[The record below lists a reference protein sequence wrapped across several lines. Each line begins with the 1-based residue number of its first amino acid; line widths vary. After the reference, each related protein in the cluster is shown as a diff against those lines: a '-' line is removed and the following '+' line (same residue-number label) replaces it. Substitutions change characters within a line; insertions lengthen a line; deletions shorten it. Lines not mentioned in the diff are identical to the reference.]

1 MTVIGACSSEGL
13 VGVALASPFDTLNA
27 FAAVFA
33 LLMIW
38 PVARRLGAAWALYI
52 VLIVVPPIFAGGA
65 LSLGRMT
72 STLFPI
78 FLALA
83 AILPSRS
90 VPGWAVAFAILQ
102 GLCAAMFYTWREL
115 F

>member
-1 MTVIGACSSEGL
+1 
-13 VGVALASPFDTLNA
+13 
-27 FAAVFA
+27 
-33 LLMIW
+33 MIW

-52 VLIVVPPIFAGGA
+52 LLIVVPPIFAGGA

-78 FLALA
+78 FLALG